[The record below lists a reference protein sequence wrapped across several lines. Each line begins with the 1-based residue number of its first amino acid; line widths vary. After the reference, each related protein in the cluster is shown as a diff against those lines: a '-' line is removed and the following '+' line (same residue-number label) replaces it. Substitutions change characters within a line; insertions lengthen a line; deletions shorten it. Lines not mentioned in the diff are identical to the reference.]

1 MTVQIIESI
10 NREENRRDKNDKIEI
25 IKMVWI
31 WVKLGLW
38 YMQKWVN
45 LTMSSC

>member
-25 IKMVWI
+25 IKTVWI
-31 WVKLGLW
+31 
-38 YMQKWVN
+38 
-45 LTMSSC
+45 